1 MGTPDVKTSGAI
13 RLSEGGA
20 FVNLKAEHITKEFG
34 KQTALHDVN
43 LMIENGE
50 FFGLLGPN
58 GAGKTTM
65 IRILSTLM
73 LPTSGQVLVD
83 GEVLTRNRTDLKQKI
98 TVMTQEYT
106 LRNDMSIAEVLEYQ
120 GRLYHVPG
128 VERKERADA
137 LMDMTGLYN
146 HKEKLIRHLSGG
158 MKRKVMLCRAL
169 LPQPELILLDEPT
182 VGLDPIFRHQMWDL
196 LKELN
201 EQGIGFLLTTHYLE
215 EAQELC
221 RRVSFLREGTVIR
234 TGSTEQIVGELGRF
248 CVESDGKT
256 ALFSTRE
263 AAIDHLRGCPANAK
277 LRDTNL
283 EAVFFRLSGEGM

>member
-1 MGTPDVKTSGAI
+1 MI
-13 RLSEGGA
+13 
-20 FVNLKAEHITKEFG
+20 LKAEQITKKFG
-34 KQTALHDVN
+34 DQTALNHVD
-43 LMIENGE
+43 LTIENGE

-73 LPTSGQVLVD
+73 LPTSGQVLAD
-83 GEVLTRNRTDLKQKI
+83 GEVLTRNRTDLKKKI

-120 GRLYHVPG
+120 GRLYRVPRN
-128 VERKERADA
+128 ERKERAA
-137 LMDMTGLYN
+137 QLMDMTGLYH

-169 LPQPELILLDEPT
+169 LPQPEIILLDEPT

-196 LKELN
+196 LKQLN
-201 EQGIGFLLTTHYLE
+201 ARGIGFLLTTHYLE

-221 RRVSFLREGTVIR
+221 KRVSFLRAGQVIQ
-234 TGSTEQIVGELGRF
+234 TGKPAEIVGGIGAF
-248 CVESDGKT
+248 CVEQDGKT
-256 ALFSTRE
+256 QLFTSRE
-263 AAIDHLRGCPANAK
+263 AAIEYLSTCPSTAK
-277 LRDTNL
+277 LRETNL
-283 EAVFFRLSGEGM
+283 EDVFFRLAKEGR

>member
-1 MGTPDVKTSGAI
+1 MILQAKSI
-13 RLSEGGA
+13 S
-20 FVNLKAEHITKEFG
+20 KQFG
-34 KQTALHDVN
+34 EQTALNQVD
-43 LMIENGE
+43 LTIENGE

-73 LPTSGQVLVD
+73 LPTSGQVLAD
-83 GEVLTRNRTDLKQKI
+83 GEVLTRNRTDLKKKI

-120 GRLYHVPG
+120 GRLYRVPSN
-128 VERKERADA
+128 ERKARAEA

-146 HKEKLIRHLSGG
+146 HKDKLIRHLSGG

-169 LPQPELILLDEPT
+169 LPQPEIILLDEPT

-215 EAQELC
+215 EAQQLC
-221 RRVSFLREGTVIR
+221 KRVSFLRGGKVIQ
-234 TGSTEQIVGELGRF
+234 TGNPEEIVSEIGAF
-248 CVESDGKT
+248 CVEQEGKNQ
-256 ALFSTRE
+256 LFTTRE
-263 AAIDHLRGCPANAK
+263 AAIEYLSACPNTAK

-283 EAVFFRLSGEGM
+283 EDVFFRLAKEGL

>member
-1 MGTPDVKTSGAI
+1 MI
-13 RLSEGGA
+13 
-20 FVNLKAEHITKEFG
+20 LKAEQITKKFG
-34 KQTALHDVN
+34 DQTALDCVD
-43 LMIENGE
+43 MTIENGE

-73 LPTSGQVLVD
+73 LPTSGKVLAD
-83 GEVLTRNRTDLKQKI
+83 GQELTRNNVELKKEI

-106 LRNDMSIAEVLEYQ
+106 LRNDMSIEEILEYQ
-120 GRLYHVPG
+120 GRLYRVPKAQ
-128 VERKERADA
+128 RKERAVE
-137 LMDMTGLYN
+137 LMKLTGLYDY
-146 HKEKLIRHLSGG
+146 KDKLIRHLSGG

-169 LPQPELILLDEPT
+169 LPKPEIILLDEPT

-215 EAQELC
+215 EAQQLC
-221 RRVSFLREGTVIR
+221 KRVAFLNQGKVIQ
-234 TGSTEQIVGELGRF
+234 TGVPSEIVGQLGAF
-248 CVESDGKT
+248 CVENAEGTHLFQTQEK
-256 ALFSTRE
+256 ALDYLRE
-263 AAIDHLRGCPANAK
+263 NGGK

-283 EAVFFRLSGEGM
+283 EDVFFRLSGGAV

>member
-1 MGTPDVKTSGAI
+1 MILQAKSI
-13 RLSEGGA
+13 S
-20 FVNLKAEHITKEFG
+20 KQFG
-34 KQTALHDVN
+34 EQTALNQVD
-43 LMIENGE
+43 LTIENGE

-73 LPTSGQVLVD
+73 LPTSGQVLAD
-83 GEVLTRNRTDLKQKI
+83 GEVLTRNRTDLKKKI

-120 GRLYHVPG
+120 GRLYRVPSN
-128 VERKERADA
+128 ERKARAEA

-146 HKEKLIRHLSGG
+146 HKDKLIRHLSGG

-169 LPQPELILLDEPT
+169 LPQPEIILLDEPT
-182 VGLDPIFRHQMWDL
+182 VGLDPVFRHQMWDL

-215 EAQELC
+215 EAQQLC
-221 RRVSFLREGTVIR
+221 KRVSFLRGGKVIQ
-234 TGSTEQIVGELGRF
+234 TGNPEEIVSEIGAF
-248 CVESDGKT
+248 CVEQEGKNQ
-256 ALFSTRE
+256 LFTTRE
-263 AAIDHLRGCPANAK
+263 AAIDYLSTCPNTAK

-283 EAVFFRLSGEGM
+283 EDVFFRLAKEGL